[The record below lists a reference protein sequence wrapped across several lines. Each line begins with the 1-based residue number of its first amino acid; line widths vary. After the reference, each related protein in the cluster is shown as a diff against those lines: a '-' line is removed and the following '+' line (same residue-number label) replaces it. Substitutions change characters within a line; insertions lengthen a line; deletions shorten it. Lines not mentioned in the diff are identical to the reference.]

1 MTLFTNDDAIDTR
14 LIEPIRNALY
24 LTKGESLKSISLP
37 ILLEDDVTETFDY
50 DDFMHDANAAYIY
63 HPEHQRY
70 GQFLMNYLTQH
81 HPDVNVPDEV
91 DCFYNNDK
99 VTNFMIFLCKLS
111 DGT

>member
-1 MTLFTNDDAIDTR
+1 M
-14 LIEPIRNALY
+14 
-24 LTKGESLKSISLP
+24 SISSL
-37 ILLEDDVTETFDY
+37 IMNSMTNTFDY
-50 DDFMHDANAAYIY
+50 DEFMHRANGAYM
-63 HPEHQRY
+63 HHQEDQRY

-81 HPDVNVPDEV
+81 HPDVNVPEDV